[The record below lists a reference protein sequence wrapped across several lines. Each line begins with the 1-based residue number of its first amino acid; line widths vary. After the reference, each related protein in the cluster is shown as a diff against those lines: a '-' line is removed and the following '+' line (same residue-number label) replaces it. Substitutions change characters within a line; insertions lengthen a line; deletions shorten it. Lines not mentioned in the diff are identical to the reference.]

1 VSLNLSLKS
10 AIHDSRPSWHNPR
23 ILSTLLLVFLC
34 GATAG
39 AIAVRMGVL
48 GLSRPVA
55 SGPAWREGDRT
66 LYFEHLRKELD
77 LTPDQSR
84 EIEAVLDDFMLYY
97 QSLQS
102 QMDEVRAN
110 GKQRILRVLNEEQ
123 RKKFEK
129 LLDTL
134 RTRIR

>member
-1 VSLNLSLKS
+1 MSLNLKS

-23 ILSTLLLVFLC
+23 IVSTLLLVFLC

-39 AIAVRMGVL
+39 AIAVRL
-48 GLSRPVA
+48 GILGPVRPSFAGTV
-55 SGPAWREGDRT
+55 WTEGDKT
-66 LYFEHLRKELD
+66 LYLDHLRKELD

-84 EIEAVLDDFMLYY
+84 EIELVLDDFMMYY

-110 GKQRILRVLNEEQ
+110 GKQRIMKVLNEEQ

-129 LLDTL
+129 ILETL